1 MAPEEDFTTTLMR
14 VFAPMLQGQEECK
27 LAQLE
32 ERNRMDDRM
41 DAMERKHEAEMV
53 EMKNQFNTFETNSL
67 KLFSSLQTAIQTTQ
81 VTFEK
86 NQAVYVRAIEHLL
99 KQREKHDAIQL
110 QPPEPTEIRAQP
122 AQQSLPPQPKK
133 VGKRR
138 KPPHSSSNTNSR
150 EIKISLPVVLR
161 GHQRVHDSF
170 SYAILKALEIK
181 RTKRKGCDKWN
192 VQAYLCQDVPQ
203 EASCQE
209 LREMLKDPSKR
220 CGRGV
225 KHLSGLLGHRQS
237 GNGNLIFCQAF
248 DLCFFLGY
256 KKWQLFVRGYR
267 GNPFGKDGRFVSI
280 DVLRN
285 AFDVVIE

>member
-32 ERNRMDDRM
+32 QQNRMDDRM

-67 KLFSSLQTAIQTTQ
+67 KLFSSMQTAIQTTQ

-86 NQAVYVRAIEHLL
+86 NQAVYVRAIEHIL

-133 VGKRR
+133 VGKGASHRV
-138 KPPHSSSNTNSR
+138 SSSNTNSR

-170 SYAILKALEIK
+170 SYAILKALESK
-181 RTKRKGCDKWN
+181 NETKGLRQMEC
-192 VQAYLCQDVPQ
+192 ASLPVP
-203 EASCQE
+203 
-209 LREMLKDPSKR
+209 R
-220 CGRGV
+220 CS
-225 KHLSGLLGHRQS
+225 SG
-237 GNGNLIFCQAF
+237 
-248 DLCFFLGY
+248 
-256 KKWQLFVRGYR
+256 
-267 GNPFGKDGRFVSI
+267 SI
-280 DVLRN
+280 MSR
-285 AFDVVIE
+285 AP